1 MHVLSCI
8 LLSAITK
15 TCDDDDDDDD
25 DDEYS
30 DYVTNTSLLSSSN
43 TFIKLLFFLCDV
55 FNN

>member
-15 TCDDDDDDDD
+15 TCDDDDDDD